1 MSGLLHDKVGKHWS
15 NYNTK
20 IENCYCQTGLSGRS
34 HIEKKEGMHVVEPT
48 VVLRFP
54 PSPDL
59 RLACATTVTRS
70 HVCVR
75 DVNAVA
81 EARCKRQKQAE
92 PVSDV
97 GVWRS
102 QTGGEGVTQSIVSTQ
117 NTESHRDQ

>member
-1 MSGLLHDKVGKHWS
+1 
-15 NYNTK
+15 
-20 IENCYCQTGLSGRS
+20 
-34 HIEKKEGMHVVEPT
+34 MHVVEPT

-59 RLACATTVTRS
+59 RLACATTVTQS

-75 DVNAVA
+75 DVNAA
-81 EARCKRQKQAE
+81 AKARCKRQKQAE